1 MFGQEAEARN
11 PFLGVPSDSVLD
23 PASSNFSPKAWFSN
37 LAGYIS
43 NNPTRFQNRRA
54 GISFK
59 DLEVYGFGSLTNYQK
74 TVGNIWLSFFNIC
87 RLMVGEH
94 KQRIQILREFNG
106 LVEAGEMCL
115 VLGRPGSGCSTLLKT
130 ISGDTYGFFVGA
142 DSKIN
147 YQGIPPRQMHQQ
159 FRGEAIYMAETDVHF
174 QQLTV
179 GQTL

>member
-1 MFGQEAEARN
+1 MPDQEETRN
-11 PFLGVPSDSVLD
+11 PFLGVPPESALD
-23 PASSNFSPKAWFSN
+23 PASPNFSPRVWFSN

-43 NNPTRFQNRRA
+43 KNSAHFQNRNA
-54 GISFK
+54 GVSFK
-59 DLEVYGFGSLTNYQK
+59 GLEVYSFSGLTNYQK
-74 TVGNIWLSFFNIC
+74 TVGNIWLGFFNVC
-87 RLMVGEH
+87 RLLVGEH
-94 KQRIQILREFNG
+94 RQRIQILREFNG
-106 LVEAGEMCL
+106 LVRAGEMCL

-130 ISGDTYGFFVGA
+130 ISGDTHGFFVGA

-147 YQGIPPRQMHQQ
+147 YQGIPPSQMHQQ